1 MNNKI
6 TWSYCKYKNLT
17 IHVIRIFTWY
27 ELLMKVQIQV
37 LVPARIKIL
46 DFGSSQH
53 DHESEHEHSWMTS
66 RSIRSNL
73 DINLAKREIT
83 TCVVAVLDFWAES
96 FLLETILT
104 FLTTE
109 NLQKLQIIISTW
121 PYNVTWHIDHMTY

>member
-96 FLLETILT
+96 FC
-104 FLTTE
+104 
-109 NLQKLQIIISTW
+109 
-121 PYNVTWHIDHMTY
+121 